1 MGNWIAREPWASL
14 RYAHGYCRLAFQAGR
29 LFGGCLPTNLTQTH
43 DGAQVEIL
51 ADIVRTFRH
60 EEIRQK
66 AVEVGSYIEF
76 LALVRTQGEPGKP
89 LVR

>member
-1 MGNWIAREPWASL
+1 MCLVRSL
-14 RYAHGYCRLAFQAGR
+14 TVAALIRPDAAG
-29 LFGGCLPTNLTQTH
+29 

-51 ADIVRTFRH
+51 ADIARTFRH

-66 AVEVGSYIEF
+66 AVEVRSYIEL

-89 LVR
+89 LVQ

>member
-1 MGNWIAREPWASL
+1 
-14 RYAHGYCRLAFQAGR
+14 
-29 LFGGCLPTNLTQTH
+29 LTQTH

-51 ADIVRTFRH
+51 ADIARTFRH

-66 AVEVGSYIEF
+66 AVEVRSYIEF